1 MSSAQKLLQNQF
13 KSLKK
18 EPVFGFS
25 IDLVDES
32 NIFEWLVY
40 IAGPTE
46 TDYGSFLKILIS
58 KFQEGGI
65 FQAILKFPVDYP
77 YSPPSLQFIHPFW
90 HPNVRF
96 CRNSTLRSTK
106 MEKFVFPFYM

>member
-1 MSSAQKLLQNQF
+1 MSSSAQKLLQNQF

-46 TDYGSFLKILIS
+46 TDYGSFLNHLIQPQREES
-58 KFQEGGI
+58 FRQ
-65 FQAILKFPVDYP
+65 
-77 YSPPSLQFIHPFW
+77 S
-90 HPNVRF
+90 
-96 CRNSTLRSTK
+96 
-106 MEKFVFPFYM
+106 